1 MRPTLPQ
8 FGAILS
14 RSDAALHTKHRLPMQ
29 PRSLNGA
36 SAYRETRQIRSLPTR
51 YSHAKAAC
59 EISNQKH
66 FANSIEL
73 PRRCAAVEDAVRSCF
88 LPTRSAQGNTPIPKR
103 VHVAFCAKLPRGVWH
118 STRPE
123 LRRRHTRAQTTQNA
137 AGEDRTHD
145 LRIMRPTRYQ
155 LRYCRYTMSE
165 AAVAILS
172 QSTRQQYVGIA
183 NKLSAT
189 PNMSRITSTA
199 RIDIPAASPSATHT
213 APRASTSTPHPAPPV
228 FMIPWPTWACILGKS
243 RCLASSAEHWR
254 ARLSHRDSGK
264 RTTHCSKP

>member
-36 SAYRETRQIRSLPTR
+36 SAYREPRQIRSWPTR
-51 YSHAKAAC
+51 CSHAKAAC
-59 EISNQKH
+59 EISNQTH
-66 FANSIEL
+66 FSNSIEL
-73 PRRCAAVEDAVRSCF
+73 PRRCAAVRGRWAQLLPANTKRARKQAYTDARTCCI
-88 LPTRSAQGNTPIPKR
+88 LR
-103 VHVAFCAKLPRGVWH
+103 KLPRGVWH
-118 STRPE
+118 ATRPE
-123 LRRRHTRAQTTQNA
+123 LTRRHARAQTTQNA

-155 LRYCRYTMSE
+155 LRYCRYTMFE

-172 QSTRQQYVGIA
+172 QSTRQQHVGIA

-189 PNMSRITSTA
+189 PNMSRTTSTA